1 MSRKK
6 TLQDLMEAVSFAEA
20 GEVETASELASE
32 IFPQG
37 PARGQQP
44 ERIIA
49 LSGAPGFSDAM
60 IERSLGIAER
70 LSYGLIALTAA
81 PATSRWAAMRRRPS
95 SSRAD
100 RASVEAFRA
109 RALQRQVPF
118 VHATGQG
125 DPAAAVV
132 QVRQQF
138 RRIAF
143 LLIEPDLAPKS
154 RFSALSIPIFCLAD
168 E

>member
-20 GEVETASELASE
+20 GEVETAGRLATE

-37 PARGQQP
+37 SARGQQP

-49 LSGAPGFSDAM
+49 LSGASGFSEAM
-60 IERSLGIAER
+60 VERSLGIAER
-70 LSYGLIALTAA
+70 LGYGLIALSSA

-95 SSRAD
+95 SSRTD
-100 RASVEAFRA
+100 RASVDAFRA
-109 RALQRQVPF
+109 RALQRQIPF

-125 DPAAAVV
+125 DPIAAVA

-143 LLIEPDLAPKS
+143 LLMETDLEPRS
-154 RFSALSIPIFCLAD
+154 RFAALDIPIFCLAN